1 MTIAF
6 LSLFFG
12 LITGR
17 YPVEVSVGPQV
28 AAVEILV
35 DGKSAGIFQGPPWK
49 FEVDFGPGLLP
60 HEVTAR
66 AIDAEGRALAEV
78 REWVNLPHSLVKAEI
93 FLEGEGDGSPPG
105 SPPKAARVVWANL
118 QGQSP
123 RSVTVT
129 FDGLPVPLDR
139 DGRATLPPHDLK
151 SIHVLTADVEFSPL
165 RSVRR
170 DLAYGG
176 EYGSEVSTELTGVP
190 VRARQGEVPPP
201 EKLAGWLAVTGGGG
215 EPLSVVAVEEGP
227 ATLYVVRSP
236 NLLEAARLARK
247 GKGSVQSLKLGK
259 EDRVRFMFP
268 FTQRFVAGEEVTDLF
283 EISPPF
289 DMKQGSLPQLIQRV
303 VRAEAPGRP
312 QAATQSRRRIADA
325 VAVAGLEAVK
335 ENRRRAV
342 LLVLNGNE
350 EDDSHYDPAT
360 VQRFLAALR
369 VPLFVWYLQKPAPGS
384 PAAAWAGGVDA
395 TFIAGVVESTV
406 QIREELRSQRIV
418 LVDGRHLPQS
428 IALTPA
434 AAGLEL
440 VGTGSP

>member
-66 AIDAEGRALAEV
+66 AIDAEGSPLAEV

-93 FLEGEGDGSPPG
+93 FLEGGGDGSPPK
-105 SPPKAARVVWANL
+105 SARVVWANL
-118 QGQSP
+118 QGQKP
-123 RSVTVT
+123 RLVTLT
-129 FDGLPVPLDR
+129 FDGLPVPLDG

-201 EKLAGWLAVTGGGG
+201 EKLAGWLAVGG

-236 NLLEAARLARK
+236 NVTEAARLGRK
-247 GKGSVQSLKLGK
+247 GKGSLQSLKLGK

-268 FTQRFVAGEEVTDLF
+268 FAQRFVAGEEVSDLF
-283 EISPPF
+283 EVSPPF
-289 DMKQGSLPQLIQRV
+289 EMRQGSLPQLIQRV
-303 VRAEAPGRP
+303 VRSEAPGRKS
-312 QAATQSRRRIADA
+312 QTLDRSKRRIADA

-369 VPLFVWYLQKPAPGS
+369 VPLYVWYLQKPAPGS
-384 PAAAWAGGVDA
+384 PAAAWGGGVDA
-395 TFIAGVVESTV
+395 TFISAVVDSV
-406 QIREELRSQRIV
+406 IGIREELRSQRIV
-418 LVDGRHLPQS
+418 LVDGRYLPQS

-440 VGTGSP
+440 VRGGTPP

>member
-28 AAVEILV
+28 AAVEILI

-49 FEVDFGPGLLP
+49 LEVDFGPGLLP

-66 AIDAEGRALAEV
+66 AIDAEGSVLAEV
-78 REWVNLPHSLVKAEI
+78 REWANLPHSLVKADI
-93 FLEGEGDGSPPG
+93 LLEGGGDGSPPK
-105 SPPKAARVVWANL
+105 SARVVWANL

-123 RSVTVT
+123 RLVTLI

-139 DGRATLPPHDLK
+139 DSRATLPPHDLK

-190 VRARQGEVPPP
+190 VRARQGGEVPPP
-201 EKLAGWLAVTGGGG
+201 EKLAGWLTVTGGGG

-236 NLLEAARLARK
+236 NVAEASRLGRK
-247 GKGSVQSLKLGK
+247 GKGSLQSSKIGK

-268 FTQRFVAGEEVTDLF
+268 FAQRFVAGEEVSDLF

-289 DMKQGSLPQLIQRV
+289 EMKQGSLPQLIQRV
-303 VRAEAPGRP
+303 VRAEVPGQKGPVIDR
-312 QAATQSRRRIADA
+312 SRRRISDA

-350 EDDSHYDPAT
+350 EDESGYDAAN
-360 VQRFLAALR
+360 VRRFLAALR
-369 VPLFVWYLQKPAPGS
+369 VPLFVWYLQKPVPGS
-384 PAAAWAGGVDA
+384 PAAAWGEGVDA
-395 TFIAGVVESTV
+395 TFIGGVVDSVV

-440 VGTGSP
+440 VGGGGSP

>member
-17 YPVEVSVGPQV
+17 YPIELSAGGQV

-49 FEVDFGPGLLP
+49 IPVDFGPALLP

-66 AIDAEGRALAEV
+66 ALDAEGVFVAEA
-78 REWVNLPHSLVKAEI
+78 REWVNLPHSLVKADV
-93 FLEGEGDGSPPG
+93 FLEGAEQDKPPR
-105 SPPKAARVVWANL
+105 SARVTWANL
-118 QGQSP
+118 QGQTP
-123 RSVTVT
+123 RSVTLT
-129 FDGLPVPLDR
+129 FDGLPLPLDAQ
-139 DGRATLPPHDLK
+139 GRATLPPHDLK
-151 SIHVLTADVEFSPL
+151 TIHVVTADVEFTPL

-190 VRARQGEVPPP
+190 VRARLGEVPPS
-201 EKLAGWLAVTGGGG
+201 EKLAGWLTAGG

-236 NLLEAARLARK
+236 NVLEAARLGRK
-247 GKGSVQSLKLGK
+247 GKGSLKSLNLGSQ
-259 EDRVRFMFP
+259 DRIRFMFP
-268 FTQRFVAGEEVTDLF
+268 FSQRFQGSEGLSDLF
-283 EISPPF
+283 ESSPPF
-289 DMKQGSLPQLIQRV
+289 DSQQGSLPQLVQRV
-303 VRAEAPGRP
+303 VRTEAPSERLQP
-312 QAATQSRRRIADA
+312 KSKRRIADT

-335 ENRRRAV
+335 ENRRRAI

-350 EDDSHYDPAT
+350 EDDSLYDPAN
-360 VQRFLAALR
+360 VQRLLATLR
-369 VPLFVWYLQKPAPGS
+369 VPLFVWYLEKPAPGS
-384 PAAAWAGGVDA
+384 ATAAWAGAVDA
-395 TFIAGVVESTV
+395 TFVGNVVDSVV

-428 IALTPA
+428 ITLTPA
-434 AAGLEL
+434 ASGLEL
-440 VGTGSP
+440 VGGGKP

>member
-17 YPVEVSVGPQV
+17 YPVELSVGPQV
-28 AAVEILV
+28 AMVEILV
-35 DGKSAGIFQGPPWK
+35 DGKSAGMFQGPPWK
-49 FEVDFGPGLLP
+49 FEVDFGSGLLP

-66 AIDAEGRALAEV
+66 AMDAEGRTLAEA
-78 REWVNLPHSLVKAEI
+78 REWVNLPHSPVKADV
-93 FLEGEGDGSPPG
+93 FLEGGGDGSPP
-105 SPPKAARVVWANL
+105 KTARITWANL
-118 QGQSP
+118 QGQPP
-123 RSVTVT
+123 RSVKVT
-129 FDGLPVPLDR
+129 FDGLPVPLDG
-139 DGRATLPPHDLK
+139 DGRATLPAHDLK
-151 SIHVLTADVEFSPL
+151 SIHVLTADVEFTPL

-176 EYGSEVSTELTGVP
+176 DYGSEVSTELTGVP

-201 EKLAGWLAVTGGGG
+201 EKLAGWLGVTGGS

-236 NLLEAARLARK
+236 NVTETARLGRK
-247 GKGSVQSLKLGK
+247 GKGSLKALKVGS

-268 FTQRFVAGEEVTDLF
+268 FAQRFEAGAQATDMF

-289 DMKQGSLPQLIQRV
+289 DMKQGSLPELIQRV
-303 VRAEAPGRP
+303 VRADTPGNRSKTPFQP
-312 QAATQSRRRIADA
+312 QRRIADA

-342 LLVLNGNE
+342 LLVLSGNE
-350 EDDSHYDPAT
+350 EDDSGYDPAT

-369 VPLFVWYLQKPAPGS
+369 VPLYVWYLQPPVPGS
-384 PAAAWAGGVDA
+384 SAAAWGGGVDV
-395 TFIAGVVESTV
+395 TFIANVVESV
-406 QIREELRSQRIV
+406 VAIREDLRSQRIV

-428 IALTPA
+428 ITLTPS

-440 VGTGSP
+440 VGGGTR

>member
-17 YPVEVSVGPQV
+17 YPVEVSVSPQV

-35 DGKSAGIFQGPPWK
+35 DGKSAGVLQRPPWK
-49 FEVDFGPGLLP
+49 LEVDFGSGLLP

-66 AIDAEGRALAEV
+66 ALGAGGQPLAEV
-78 REWVNLPHSLVKAEI
+78 REWVNLPHSLVKSDV
-93 FLEGEGDGSPPG
+93 FLEGGGDGV
-105 SPPKAARVVWANL
+105 PPKTARVTWTNL
-118 QGQSP
+118 RGESP
-123 RSVTVT
+123 RLVTLT
-129 FDGLPVPLDR
+129 FDGMPLPLDGN
-139 DGRATLPPHDLK
+139 GRATLPPHDLK
-151 SIHVLTADVEFSPL
+151 STHVVTADVELSPL

-176 EYGSEVSTELTGVP
+176 EYGSEISTALTGVP
-190 VRARQGEVPPP
+190 VRVRQGELPPP
-201 EKLAGWLAVTGGGG
+201 ERLGGWLEAAG
-215 EPLSVVAVEEGP
+215 EPLSVVAVEQGP
-227 ATLYVVRSP
+227 STLYVVRSP
-236 NLLEAARLARK
+236 DIKEAARLGGK
-247 GKGSVQSLKLGK
+247 GKNKGSVKSANLGN

-268 FTQRFVAGEEVTDLF
+268 FAQRYVAGEELTDLF

-289 DMKQGSLPQLIQRV
+289 NMKEGSLPHLVQRV
-303 VRAEAPGRP
+303 VRLETPDDPSQKVDR
-312 QAATQSRRRIADA
+312 SKRRIADA

-350 EDDSHYDPAT
+350 EDDSRYDPAN
-360 VQRFLAALR
+360 VRRFLATLR
-369 VPLFVWYLQKPAPGS
+369 VPLFVWYLQRPVPGS
-384 PAAAWAGGVDA
+384 PAAAWGQGVDV
-395 TFIAGVVESTV
+395 TFISNTVDSVVE
-406 QIREELRSQRIV
+406 IREELRSQRIV

-428 IALTPA
+428 ITLTPS

-440 VGTGSP
+440 VGSGTP

>member
-49 FEVDFGPGLLP
+49 VEVDFGPGLLP

-78 REWVNLPHSLVKAEI
+78 REWVNLPHSLIKADL
-93 FLEGEGDGSPPG
+93 FLEGGGDGA
-105 SPPKAARVVWANL
+105 PPKSARVVWANL
-118 QGQSP
+118 RGQSP
-123 RSVTVT
+123 RTVTLT
-129 FDGLPVPLDR
+129 FDGLPVPLDGA
-139 DGRATLPPHDLK
+139 GRAALPPHDLK
-151 SIHVLTADVEFSPL
+151 SIHVVTADVEFSPL
-165 RSVRR
+165 HSVRR

-201 EKLAGWLAVTGGGG
+201 EKLAGWLAAGG
-215 EPLSVVAVEEGP
+215 EPLSVVAVEEAP

-236 NLLEAARLARK
+236 NVTEAAKLGRK
-247 GKGSVQSLKLGK
+247 GKGSLKSLKLGN
-259 EDRVRFMFP
+259 EDRIRFMFP
-268 FTQRFVAGEEVTDLF
+268 FAERFQAGKEVSDLF
-283 EISPPF
+283 EVSPPF
-289 DMKQGSLPQLIQRV
+289 ETKQGSLPQLIQRV
-303 VRAEAPGRP
+303 IRAETPVSP
-312 QAATQSRRRIADA
+312 SQAAAKSKRRIADA

-342 LLVLNGNE
+342 LLVLKGNE
-350 EDDSHYDPAT
+350 EDESGYDPAT
-360 VQRFLAALR
+360 VRRFLAALR
-369 VPLFVWYLQKPAPGS
+369 VPLFVWYLEKPAPGS
-384 PAAAWAGGVDA
+384 PTAAWTEGVDA
-395 TFIAGVVESTV
+395 TFIANVVSSAV

-434 AAGLEL
+434 ATGLEL
-440 VGTGSP
+440 VGGGVP

>member
-17 YPVEVSVGPQV
+17 YPIELSVGEQV

-49 FEVDFGPGLLP
+49 FPVDFGPALLP

-66 AIDAEGRALAEV
+66 ALDGDGGLVAET
-78 REWVNLPHSLVKAEI
+78 REWVNLPHSLVKADVL
-93 FLEGEGDGSPPG
+93 LEGAGEGTPPR
-105 SPPKAARVVWANL
+105 SARVTWANL
-118 QGQSP
+118 QGQQP
-123 RSVTVT
+123 RSVTLT
-129 FDGLPVPLDR
+129 FDGLPVPLDAQ
-139 DGRATLPPHDLK
+139 GRATLPPHDLK
-151 SIHVLTADVEFSPL
+151 TIHVVTADVEFTPL

-201 EKLAGWLAVTGGGG
+201 EKLAGWLAAGG
-215 EPLSVVAVEEGP
+215 EALSVVAVEEGP

-236 NLLEAARLARK
+236 NVTEAARLGRK
-247 GKGSVQSLKLGK
+247 GKGSLKSLKVGA
-259 EDRVRFMFP
+259 EDRVRFLFP
-268 FTQRFVAGEEVTDLF
+268 FTQRFQAGDEATDLF

-289 DMKQGSLPQLIQRV
+289 DMQQGSLPQLVQRV
-303 VRAEAPGRP
+303 VRTEAPGERLQP
-312 QAATQSRRRIADA
+312 KSKRRIADT

-350 EDDSHYDPAT
+350 EDDSGYDPAT

-369 VPLFVWYLQKPAPGS
+369 VPLFVWYLEKPAPGS
-384 PAAAWAGGVDA
+384 ATSAWAGAVDA
-395 TFIAGVVESTV
+395 TFVANVVDSV
-406 QIREELRSQRIV
+406 VKIREELRSQRIV

-428 IALTPA
+428 ITLTPA

-440 VGTGSP
+440 VGSGTP

>member
-28 AAVEILV
+28 VAVEVLV

-49 FEVDFGPGLLP
+49 IEVDFGPDLLP
-60 HEVTAR
+60 HEITAR
-66 AIDAEGRALAEV
+66 AIDAEGSALAEV
-78 REWVNLPHSLVKAEI
+78 REWVNLPHSLVKADV
-93 FLEGEGDGSPPG
+93 FLEGGGGG
-105 SPPKAARVVWANL
+105 SPPKTARVTWTNL
-118 QGQSP
+118 QGQTP
-123 RSVTVT
+123 RSVRLT
-129 FDGLPVPLDR
+129 FDGLPVPLDG

-151 SIHVLTADVEFSPL
+151 SIHVLTADVEFTPM

-170 DLAYGG
+170 DVAYGG

-190 VRARQGEVPPP
+190 VRARQGREVPPP
-201 EKLAGWLAVTGGGG
+201 EKLGGWLTAAGA
-215 EPLSVVAVEEGP
+215 PLSVAAVEEGP

-236 NLLEAARLARK
+236 NVTETSRLGRK
-247 GKGSVQSLKLGK
+247 GKGSLKPLKVGS

-268 FTQRFVAGEEVTDLF
+268 FAQRFEAGEEVSDLF

-289 DMKQGSLPQLIQRV
+289 DMKQGSLPELIQRV
-303 VRAEAPGRP
+303 VRADPAGSRP
-312 QAATQSRRRIADA
+312 KAAAKSERRIADA

-350 EDDSHYDPAT
+350 EDASHYEPAA
-360 VQRFLAALR
+360 VRRFLAALR
-369 VPLFVWYLQKPAPGS
+369 VPLFVWYLQKPVPGS
-384 PAAAWAGGVDA
+384 STAAWGGAVDA
-395 TFIAGVVESTV
+395 TFIANVVESV
-406 QIREELRSQRIV
+406 VEIREELRSQRIV

-440 VGTGSP
+440 VGGGTQ